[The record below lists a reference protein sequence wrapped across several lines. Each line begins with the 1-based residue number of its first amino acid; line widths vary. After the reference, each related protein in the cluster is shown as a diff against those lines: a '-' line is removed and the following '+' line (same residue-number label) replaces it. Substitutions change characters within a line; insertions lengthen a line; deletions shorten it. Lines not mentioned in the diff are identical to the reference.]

1 MSRQLKDPA
10 FKAIARVGKALGHAH
25 RLELLHL
32 LEQSPRDVDA
42 LARGTARSIASTSQ
56 HLQILSRANLVDRER
71 RGTHIVYSL
80 ADGVRQLL
88 SVVESAAMLRDPALR
103 VLQESWL
110 HDHPTVELIS
120 EEDLRLGINEG
131 SVMLL
136 DVRPPEEYAYGHL
149 RDALSIPLP
158 ELRDRMTE
166 LPRDQVIVAVCR
178 GRWCTWADEAVD
190 QLRMAG
196 FSARRL
202 DG

>member
-1 MSRQLKDPA
+1 MSRQLKDSA
-10 FKAIARVGKALGHAH
+10 FTAIAQVGKALGHAH

-32 LEQSPRDVDA
+32 LDQCPRDVDA

-56 HLQILSRANLVDRER
+56 HLQILSRANLVERER
-71 RGTHIVYSL
+71 RGTHIIYSL
-80 ADGVRQLL
+80 ADGVSQLL
-88 SVVESAAMLRDPALR
+88 NVVEGAAMHRDPALR

-120 EEDLRLGINEG
+120 EEDMRMGLQEG

-136 DVRPPEEYAYGHL
+136 DVRPLEEYAYGHPL
-149 RDALSIPLP
+149 DARSIPLT
-158 ELRDRMTE
+158 ELHDRMSE
-166 LPRDQVIVAVCR
+166 LPRNKIIVAVCR
-178 GRWCTWADEAVD
+178 GRWCSWADEAVD